1 MGVFDWFRAD
11 GAGTPAEG
19 TRTEAVARI
28 ARVLQTLPPERA
40 RFVAAFAYHLG
51 RIAHADHQLT
61 AAELATMRE
70 IVELETGF
78 SPDLSAVVVELVAQ
92 ESVLF
97 RGTED
102 YQVMREFDELATP
115 DQKLALIRCL
125 FAVSAADQQVVLSED
140 NEIRRIA
147 LALKVSHEDF
157 IAARLSVRE
166 HLAVLRR
173 ERTDRS

>member
-1 MGVFDWFRAD
+1 MGVFDWFK
-11 GAGTPAEG
+11 AGGEGPSAPG

-28 ARVLQTLPPERA
+28 ARALQALPPERA

-61 AAELATMRE
+61 AAELASMQAIVARE
-70 IVELETGF
+70 AGF
-78 SPDLSAVVVELVAQ
+78 SPDLAAVVVDLVAQ
-92 ESVLF
+92 ESLLF

-102 YQVMREFDELATP
+102 YRVMREFDEVATP
-115 DQKLALIRCL
+115 EQKLALIRCL
-125 FAVSAADQQVVLSED
+125 FAVSAADEEVVVSED

-157 IAARLSVRE
+157 VVARASVRE

-173 ERTDRS
+173 ATDA